1 MKKVSIIIPVY
12 NMEKHIETGVKYI
25 TEQTYENL
33 EIIMIDDG
41 SKDESYKKCLAEA
54 DKDNRIAVFSKN
66 NEGPGAARNLA
77 LRKATGD
84 YIYFFDIDDSIEK
97 NTIEV
102 LVNAM
107 EKQETDLVACGFCL
121 HDGKNI
127 LRTVEKE
134 DGYKRS
140 GDEAR
145 NDYYEQMFMYEKRG
159 IQGAAWYKLYKTD
172 IIRKNNIVFPPMRK
186 YEDEIFVASYVSH
199 IDSFCLV
206 GDVLCKYYKN
216 THSRFW
222 DKYRFDIFDT
232 GRESTMYLLDIVYGW
247 NKLNIEVRNKI
258 YTDYYY
264 KSFDSLFFLFNP
276 KLKLKK
282 QDRYTRI
289 KEITDTFI
297 SDIPEDFS
305 VDHAVFKAMKK
316 KQYRKIYIRTL
327 LSTLRHRFG

>member
-12 NMEKHIETGVKYI
+12 NMEEHIEAGVKCI
-25 TEQTYENL
+25 TGQTYKNL

-41 SKDESYKKCLAEA
+41 SNDESYKRCLAEA

-66 NEGPGAARNLA
+66 NEGQGVARNFA
-77 LRKATGD
+77 LRKATGE
-84 YIYFFDIDDSIEK
+84 YIYFFDIDDSIED
-97 NTIEV
+97 NAIEI
-102 LVNAM
+102 LVKTM

-121 HDGKNI
+121 HDGKNV
-127 LRTVEKE
+127 LRTIEKE
-134 DGYKRS
+134 DGYKKS
-140 GDEAR
+140 GVEAR
-145 NDYYEQMFMYEKRG
+145 KDYYEQMFMYEKRG
-159 IQGAAWYKLYKTD
+159 IQGSAWYKLYKAD
-172 IIRKNNIVFPPMRK
+172 IIRKNSVEFPKLRK

-199 IDSFCLV
+199 IDSFCLI

-232 GRESTMYLLDIVYGW
+232 GRKSTMYLLDIVYGW
-247 NKLNIEVRNKI
+247 NNRNKEVRNKI

-264 KSFDSLFFLFNP
+264 KTFDSLFFLFNP

-282 QDRYTRI
+282 RDRYARI
-289 KEITDTFI
+289 KEITDTFV

-305 VDHAVFKAMKK
+305 VDHAVFKFMKNK
-316 KQYRKIYIRTL
+316 RYGMIYARTL